1 MAGVAQVELT
11 LASILDVALVGEPR
25 GVRQVRVQQ
34 QLAAR
39 PRDRYG
45 T

>member
-25 GVRQVRVQQ
+25 GVRQVRTA
-34 QLAAR
+34 LMGHAG
-39 PRDRYG
+39 DRYG